1 MVQAGRES
9 RRRLHGITTWTDDRV
24 EVSEHGPLDAP
35 PLLLLH
41 GLLIDRTMWHPVVE
55 TLGHSFRLLIPD
67 LPGHGT
73 ARNRQWVSMSR
84 VVHDLTDLIDS
95 KVPDARVGVV
105 GLSLGGYLALEL
117 ARAAPDR
124 IAGVVASGVNAVP
137 LPFWSP
143 PRLLG
148 PVLTPF
154 IVTRPMLRAN
164 ARVLR
169 IPPDL
174 RPWYLSAARRTHPRA
189 FARINRELT
198 GYRPPVDNAF
208 VRPVLV
214 LCGGDEPA
222 GIRRSAPS
230 LAAAFARGEHRTV
243 PGVGHGWIIERPAL
257 FTQTVSDFVTPLF
270 P

>member
-1 MVQAGRES
+1 M
-9 RRRLHGITTWTDDRV
+9 

-41 GLLIDRTMWHPVVE
+41 GLLIDRTMWQPVVE

-73 ARNRQWVSMSR
+73 ARNRRWNSMSR
-84 VVHDLTDLIDS
+84 VVDDLTDLVDS
-95 KVPDARVGVV
+95 RVPDARVGVV

-148 PVLTPF
+148 PVLAPF
-154 IVTRPMLRAN
+154 IVTRPMLSAN

-169 IPPDL
+169 IPADL
-174 RPWYLSAARRTHPRA
+174 HPWYRSAARRTHPRA

-214 LCGGDEPA
+214 LCGGDEPPS
-222 GIRRSAPS
+222 IRRSAPL

-257 FTQTVSDFVTPLF
+257 FTETVSNFITPLF